1 MEFFLGNSAQQTIF
15 QLLGHVYGMAKLT
28 ENPDLLDLALWLAQ
42 SDNLIQQAEIS
53 SYLTPG
59 EWSSLDANGIMRERQ
74 QVCINALYAME
85 PYLPARLIR
94 RARRRSA
101 NKMPRRRNE
110 PAALESS
117 FMARREMED
126 VYRTV

>member
-1 MEFFLGNSAQQTIF
+1 M
-15 QLLGHVYGMAKLT
+15 GHVYGMAKLT

-59 EWSSLDANGIMRERQ
+59 EWSSLDADGIMRERQ

-117 FMARREMED
+117 FMARQEMED